1 MIETPPDTPAP
12 DASVAV
18 SFEVDGMT
26 CASCAVRIERV
37 LGKQDGVASAVVNYA
52 GAEAVVK
59 LDPSANVGDLT
70 AAIDKLGYHLT
81 ERAPEDEREAPSHR
95 YAREFLFQRRNL
107 AWAAAFTIP
116 LILVM
121 LIGDGS
127 TGAKV
132 AMWVLATPVVF
143 VFGWQF
149 HRNALLRLRAFDTS
163 MDTLVS
169 MGTLAAYG
177 YSAWAVFAEEEVFFE
192 TAALIIT
199 FILLGRF
206 FEARA
211 KGNASQAISRLLE
224 LGAKEARILRNG
236 VETLV
241 PVETVRPGDLMVVNP
256 GEKVPTDGRIN
267 AGRSS
272 LDESLLTGES
282 LPVDKGPGDAV
293 FGATV
298 NHQGRIVVEA
308 TAVGAD
314 TALSQIARMVEA
326 AQASKAPAQRLADRV
341 SSIFVPIVIVL
352 AVATGLVW
360 LAVSGEVET
369 ALRNSVA
376 VLIIACPCA
385 LGLATPTA
393 IMVGSGRGAELGILF
408 KTAEVFE
415 RTRTVDTIAF
425 DKTGT
430 ITTGRMTVD
439 AVETMVDEDRFF
451 TLVASLESA
460 SGHPVARALTLAAEE
475 RGLSLSSP
483 SDVEELPGGG
493 IRGTVDGTGVVV
505 GNIGLIRSIGMEI
518 TPDVTG
524 RVDELE
530 SRGRTVF
537 LAAWNGE
544 IRGVVGVVDAP
555 RPAVAGAIRQLAAMD
570 IDLVMVTGDNP
581 VTANA
586 VAEDVGIGRVL
597 DQVRPAEKAA
607 AVEMLQQRGETVAF
621 VGDGVNDA
629 PALTQADLGM
639 AVGSGTDIAIEAG
652 DVVLLSG
659 DPRLV
664 VTAVRLARRTHR
676 TISQNLFWAFFYNA
690 AAIPLAALGQLDPS
704 VAALAMA
711 FSSVS
716 VVMNSVRLRRF
727 GKT

>member
-1 MIETPPDTPAP
+1 MIETPAGVETPTEP
-12 DASVAV
+12 VAV

-37 LGKQDGVASAVVNYA
+37 LGKQAGVESAVVNYA
-52 GAEAVVK
+52 GAEAVVQ
-59 LDPSANVGDLT
+59 LDPGSNVGTLT
-70 AAIDKLGYHLT
+70 AAIEKLGYHLT
-81 ERAPEDEREAPSHR
+81 EITPDEARETPTHR
-95 YAREFLFQRRNL
+95 YEREFLFQRRNL

-116 LILVM
+116 LILIM
-121 LIGDGS
+121 LLGDDGN
-127 TGAKV
+127 GAKV

-149 HRNALLRLRAFDTS
+149 HRNALLRLRSFGTS

-177 YSAWAVFAEEEVFFE
+177 YSVWAVFAREKVFFE

-211 KGNASQAISRLLE
+211 KGSASQAISRLLE

-236 VETLV
+236 VETRV
-241 PVETVRPGDLMVVNP
+241 PADTVRPGDLMVVNP

-272 LDESLLTGES
+272 FNESLLTGES
-282 LPVDKGPGDAV
+282 LPVDKGPDDIV
-293 FGATV
+293 YGATV
-298 NHQGRIVVEA
+298 NHQGRVIVEA
-308 TAVGAD
+308 TAVGSD
-314 TALSQIARMVEA
+314 TALAQIARMVEA

-341 SSIFVPIVIVL
+341 SSVFVPIVILV
-352 AVATGLVW
+352 AVGTGLVW

-369 ALRNSVA
+369 AWRNAVA

-393 IMVGSGRGAELGILF
+393 IMAGSGRGAELGILF

-430 ITTGRMTVD
+430 ITSGRMTLDALETTVD
-439 AVETMVDEDRFF
+439 SDRFL

-475 RGLSLSSP
+475 KGLELTTP
-483 SDVEELPGGG
+483 SEVEELPGGG
-493 IRGTVDGTGVVV
+493 IRGTVDQT
-505 GNIGLIRSIGMEI
+505 GLIVGSTALMASADLELAPEVRARVSEME
-518 TPDVTG
+518 
-524 RVDELE
+524 
-530 SRGRTVF
+530 SKGRTVF
-537 LAAWNGE
+537 AAAWNGAV
-544 IRGVVGVVDAP
+544 RGIVAVVDAP
-555 RPAVAGAIRQLAAMD
+555 RPEVRAAIRELAEMD

-586 VAEDVGIGRVL
+586 VAEEVGIQRVL

-607 AVEMLQQRGETVAF
+607 AVEALQQKGEIVAF

-629 PALTQADLGM
+629 PALTQADLGL

-659 DPRLV
+659 DPKLV
-664 VTAVRLARRTHR
+664 VTAVHLARRTHR

-716 VVMNSVRLRRF
+716 VVANSVRLKRF
-727 GKT
+727 GR

>member
-1 MIETPPDTPAP
+1 MIETPASAP
-12 DASVAV
+12 VAAEPVPV

-37 LGKQDGVASAVVNYA
+37 LGKQDGVESAVVNYT
-52 GAEAVVK
+52 GAEARVT
-59 LDPSANVGDLT
+59 LDPTTNIGDLT

-81 ERAPEDEREAPSHR
+81 EITAEDEREAPSHR
-95 YAREFLFQRRNL
+95 YEREFIFQRRNL
-107 AWAAAFTIP
+107 AAAAAFTIP
-116 LILVM
+116 LIALM
-121 LIGDGS
+121 LLTDGEDA
-127 TGAKV
+127 AKV
-132 AMWVLATPVVF
+132 AMWILATPVVF

-149 HRNALLRLRAFDTS
+149 HYNAFLRLKALDTS

-169 MGTLAAYG
+169 IGTLSAYG
-177 YSAWAVFAEEEVFFE
+177 YSVWAIFAQEKVFFE

-211 KGNASQAISRLLE
+211 KGSASQAISRLLE

-241 PVETVRPGDLMVVNP
+241 AADTVRPGDLMVINP

-267 AGRSS
+267 AGTSS
-272 LDESLLTGES
+272 FNESLLTGEA
-282 LPVDKGPGDAV
+282 LPVDKGPGDV
-293 FGATV
+293 VYGATI
-298 NHQGRIVVEA
+298 NHQGRVVVEA
-308 TAVGAD
+308 TAIGSD
-314 TALSQIARMVEA
+314 TALAQIARMVEE

-341 SSIFVPIVIVL
+341 SSVFVPIVIVL
-352 AVATGLVW
+352 AIGTGLVW

-369 ALRNSVA
+369 ALRNAVA

-408 KTAEVFE
+408 KSAEVFE
-415 RTRTVDTIAF
+415 RTRTIDTIAF

-430 ITTGRMTVD
+430 ITSGRMTLDVI
-439 AVETMVDEDRFF
+439 ESLEDRDDF
-451 TLVASLESA
+451 LRRVASLESA

-475 RGLSLSSP
+475 ENLALVSP
-483 SDVEELPGGG
+483 TDVEELPGGG
-493 IRGTVDGTGVVV
+493 IRGTVEELAVVV
-505 GNIGLIRSIGMEI
+505 GNSTLMSSQGFEVAAEQLS
-518 TPDVTG
+518 
-524 RVDELE
+524 RVAELE
-530 SRGRTVF
+530 AGGRTAF
-537 LAAWNGE
+537 LAGWSGA
-544 IRGVVGVVDAP
+544 IRGLVAVVDAP
-555 RPAVAGAIRQLAAMD
+555 RPAVGAAMTELSAMD

-581 VTANA
+581 VTAGA
-586 VAEDVGIGRVL
+586 VATEVGIDRVL
-597 DQVRPAEKAA
+597 DTVQPAQKAA
-607 AVEMLQQRGETVAF
+607 AVEALQQEGEIVAF

-629 PALTQADLGM
+629 PALTQADLGL
-639 AVGSGTDIAIEAG
+639 AIGSGTDIAIEAG

-659 DPRLV
+659 EPKLV

-690 AAIPLAALGQLDPS
+690 AAIPLAAAGQLDPS

-716 VVMNSVRLRRF
+716 VVTNSVRLKRF
-727 GKT
+727 GR

>member
-1 MIETPPDTPAP
+1 MIETPPATPAP
-12 DASVAV
+12 DAPVSVF
-18 SFEVDGMT
+18 FEVDGMT

-37 LGKQDGVASAVVNYA
+37 LGRQDGVASAVVNYA
-52 GAEAVVK
+52 GAEAVVQ

-70 AAIDKLGYHLT
+70 AAVDKLGYHLA
-81 ERAPEDEREAPSHR
+81 ERAPEDEREAPAHR
-95 YAREFLFQRRNL
+95 YEREFLFQRRNL
-107 AWAAAFTIP
+107 SWASAFTIP
-116 LILVM
+116 LVLVM
-121 LIGDGS
+121 LLGDGS
-127 TGAKV
+127 NAAKV

-177 YSAWAVFAEEEVFFE
+177 YSVWAVFAEEEVFFE

-241 PVETVRPGDLMVVNP
+241 PADTVRPGDLLVVNP
-256 GEKVPTDGRIN
+256 GEKVPTDGTIN

-293 FGATV
+293 FGATI

-308 TAVGAD
+308 TAVGSD

-341 SSIFVPIVIVL
+341 SSIFVPIVIVV
-352 AVATGLVW
+352 AVATGLIW

-415 RTRTVDTIAF
+415 RTRTIDTIAF

-439 AVETMVDEDRFF
+439 TVETTVDEDRFL

-475 RGLSLSSP
+475 AGFDLSAP
-483 SDVEELPGGG
+483 SNVEELPGGG

-505 GNIGLIRSIGMEI
+505 GNTTLISSLGLEI
-518 TPDVTG
+518 PPEISE
-524 RVDELE
+524 RVGILE
-530 SRGRTVF
+530 NRGRTVF

-544 IRGVVGVVDAP
+544 VRGLVGVVDAP
-555 RPAVAGAIRQLAAMD
+555 RRAVAGAMRELAGMG

-586 VAEDVGIGRVL
+586 VALDVGIERVL

-607 AVEMLQQRGETVAF
+607 AVETLQQRGDTVAF

-716 VVMNSVRLRRF
+716 VVTNSVRLRRF
-727 GKT
+727 ST

>member
-1 MIETPPDTPAP
+1 
-12 DASVAV
+12 
-18 SFEVDGMT
+18 
-26 CASCAVRIERV
+26 
-37 LGKQDGVASAVVNYA
+37 
-52 GAEAVVK
+52 
-59 LDPSANVGDLT
+59 
-70 AAIDKLGYHLT
+70 
-81 ERAPEDEREAPSHR
+81 
-95 YAREFLFQRRNL
+95 
-107 AWAAAFTIP
+107 
-116 LILVM
+116 
-121 LIGDGS
+121 
-127 TGAKV
+127 
-132 AMWVLATPVVF
+132 
-143 VFGWQF
+143 
-149 HRNALLRLRAFDTS
+149 
-163 MDTLVS
+163 
-169 MGTLAAYG
+169 
-177 YSAWAVFAEEEVFFE
+177 
-192 TAALIIT
+192 
-199 FILLGRF
+199 
-206 FEARA
+206 
-211 KGNASQAISRLLE
+211 
-224 LGAKEARILRNG
+224 
-236 VETLV
+236 
-241 PVETVRPGDLMVVNP
+241 
-256 GEKVPTDGRIN
+256 
-267 AGRSS
+267 
-272 LDESLLTGES
+272 
-282 LPVDKGPGDAV
+282 
-293 FGATV
+293 
-298 NHQGRIVVEA
+298 
-308 TAVGAD
+308 
-314 TALSQIARMVEA
+314 
-326 AQASKAPAQRLADRV
+326 
-341 SSIFVPIVIVL
+341 
-352 AVATGLVW
+352 
-360 LAVSGEVET
+360 
-369 ALRNSVA
+369 
-376 VLIIACPCA
+376 
-385 LGLATPTA
+385 
-393 IMVGSGRGAELGILF
+393 GILF

-439 AVETMVDEDRFF
+439 SVETMVDEDRFF

>member
-1 MIETPPDTPAP
+1 MIETRPPVPAP
-12 DASVAV
+12 ADSVAV

-37 LGKQDGVASAVVNYA
+37 LSKQDGVESAVVNYT
-52 GAEAVVK
+52 GAEALVR
-59 LDPSANVGDLT
+59 LDPAANVATLT
-70 AAIDKLGYHLT
+70 AAIDKLGYQLT
-81 ERAPEDEREAPSHR
+81 EITADDAREAPTHR
-95 YAREFLFQRRNL
+95 YEREFLFQRRNV

-116 LILVM
+116 LMLVM
-121 LIGDGS
+121 LVSDKG
-127 TGAKV
+127 TAAKV
-132 AMWVLATPVVF
+132 AMWALATPVVF

-149 HRNALLRLRAFDTS
+149 HRNALLRLRARDTS

-169 MGTLAAYG
+169 IGTLAAYG
-177 YSAWAVFAEEEVFFE
+177 YSVWAVFAEEKVFFE

-211 KGNASQAISRLLE
+211 KGSASQAISRLLE
-224 LGAKEARILRNG
+224 LGAKEARLLRNG

-241 PVETVRPGDLMVVNP
+241 PVESVRPGDLMVVNP

-272 LDESLLTGES
+272 FNESLLTGEA
-282 LPVDKGPGDAV
+282 LPVDKGPDDIV
-293 FGATV
+293 FGATI
-298 NHQGRIVVEA
+298 NHQGRVVVEA

-314 TALSQIARMVEA
+314 TALAQIARMVET

-341 SSIFVPIVIVL
+341 SSIFVPIVIL
-352 AVATGLVW
+352 AALGTGAIW
-360 LAVSGEVET
+360 LAVNGEVET
-369 ALRNSVA
+369 AWRNAVA

-415 RTRTVDTIAF
+415 RTRTIDTIAF

-430 ITTGRMTVD
+430 ITSGRMTLDALETTVD
-439 AVETMVDEDRFF
+439 PDRFL

-460 SGHPVARALTLAAEE
+460 SGHPVARALTLEAEE
-475 RGLSLSSP
+475 RGLPLSAP
-483 SDVEELPGGG
+483 SEVEELPGGG
-493 IRGTVDGTGVVV
+493 IRGTVEQTAVLV
-505 GNIGLIRSIGMEI
+505 GSTTLMSSAGLELI
-518 TPDVTG
+518 PDQSA
-524 RVDELE
+524 RAAQLE
-530 SRGRTVF
+530 NGGRTVF
-537 LAAWNGE
+537 AAAWNGE
-544 IRGVVGVVDAP
+544 VRGLVAVVDAP
-555 RPAVAGAIRQLAAMD
+555 RPAVASAVAELTAMD

-581 VTANA
+581 VTARA
-586 VAEDVGIGRVL
+586 VAREVGIGRVL
-597 DQVRPAEKAA
+597 DQVKPADKAA
-607 AVEMLQQRGETVAF
+607 AVAALQAKGETVAF

-629 PALTQADLGM
+629 PALTQADLGL

-690 AAIPLAALGQLDPS
+690 AAIPLAALGLLDPS
-704 VAALAMA
+704 IAALAMA

-716 VVMNSVRLRRF
+716 VVTNSLRLKRF
-727 GKT
+727 GR

>member
-1 MIETPPDTPAP
+1 MIEIPTEVQAP
-12 DASVAV
+12 TEPVAV

-37 LGKQDGVASAVVNYA
+37 LGKQDGVESAVVNYT

-59 LDPSANVGDLT
+59 LDPAASVGTLT
-70 AAIDKLGYHLT
+70 AAIEKLGYHLT
-81 ERAPEDEREAPSHR
+81 EITPEDEREAPSHR
-95 YAREFLFQRRNL
+95 YEREFLFQRRNL

-116 LILVM
+116 LILIM
-121 LIGDGS
+121 LLSNGGN
-127 TGAKV
+127 GAKV

-149 HRNALLRLRAFDTS
+149 HHNALLRLRTLDTS

-169 MGTLAAYG
+169 IGTLAAYG
-177 YSAWAVFAEEEVFFE
+177 YSVWAVFAREKVFFE

-211 KGNASQAISRLLE
+211 KGSASQAISRLLE
-224 LGAKEARILRNG
+224 LGAKEARILLNG

-241 PVETVRPGDLMVVNP
+241 AADTVRPGDLMVVNP
-256 GEKVPTDGRIN
+256 GEKVPTDGRIH

-272 LDESLLTGES
+272 FNESLLTGES
-282 LPVDKGPGDAV
+282 LPVDKGPGDV
-293 FGATV
+293 VYGATI
-298 NHQGRIVVEA
+298 NHQGRVVVEA
-308 TAVGAD
+308 TAVGSD
-314 TALSQIARMVEA
+314 TALAQIARMVEA

-341 SSIFVPIVIVL
+341 SSVFVPIVIL
-352 AVATGLVW
+352 AAIGTGLVW
-360 LAVSGEVET
+360 LAASGEVET
-369 ALRNSVA
+369 AWRNAVA

-430 ITTGRMTVD
+430 ITSGRMTLDALETTVD
-439 AVETMVDEDRFF
+439 PERFL

-475 RGLSLSSP
+475 RGLELTQP
-483 SDVEELPGGG
+483 SDVEELAGGG
-493 IRGTVDGTGVVV
+493 IQGTVDHTGVVV
-505 GNIGLIRSIGMEI
+505 GNTTLMASLGLELSADDRR
-518 TPDVTG
+518 
-524 RVDELE
+524 RVEELE
-530 SRGRTVF
+530 SSGRTVF
-537 LAAWNGE
+537 AAAWNGE
-544 IRGVVGVVDAP
+544 VRGLVAVVDAP
-555 RPAVAGAIRQLAAMD
+555 RPTVAAAMADLAAMD

-586 VAEDVGIGRVL
+586 VAQEVGIRRVF

-607 AVEMLQQRGETVAF
+607 VVDALQQQGEIVSF

-629 PALTQADLGM
+629 PALTQADLGL

-659 DPRLV
+659 DPKLV
-664 VTAVRLARRTHR
+664 VTAVQLARRTHR
-676 TISQNLFWAFFYNA
+676 TINQNLFWAFFYNA

-704 VAALAMA
+704 IAALAMA

-716 VVMNSVRLRRF
+716 VVMNSVRLKRF
-727 GKT
+727 GR

>member
-1 MIETPPDTPAP
+1 MIETPPGVQAP
-12 DASVAV
+12 TEPVAG

-37 LGKQDGVASAVVNYA
+37 LGKQDGVESAVVNYA
-52 GAEAVVK
+52 GAEAIVQ
-59 LDPSANVGDLT
+59 LDPGSSVGTLT
-70 AAIDKLGYHLT
+70 AAIEKLGYHLT
-81 ERAPEDEREAPSHR
+81 EITAENAREAPTHR
-95 YAREFLFQRRNL
+95 YEREFLFQRRNL
-107 AWAAAFTIP
+107 AWAAALTIP
-116 LILVM
+116 LILIM
-121 LIGDGS
+121 LLADG

-132 AMWVLATPVVF
+132 ATWVLATPVVF

-169 MGTLAAYG
+169 IGTLAAYG
-177 YSAWAVFAEEEVFFE
+177 YSAWAVFAGEKVFFE

-211 KGNASQAISRLLE
+211 KGSASQAISRLLE

-241 PVETVRPGDLMVVNP
+241 PADTVRPGDLMVVNP

-272 LDESLLTGES
+272 FNESLLTGES
-282 LPVDKGPGDAV
+282 LPVDKGPGDV
-293 FGATV
+293 VYGATV
-298 NHQGRIVVEA
+298 NHQGRVIVEA
-308 TAVGAD
+308 TAVGSD
-314 TALSQIARMVEA
+314 TALAQIAHMVEA
-326 AQASKAPAQRLADRV
+326 AQASKAPAQRLADQV
-341 SSIFVPIVIVL
+341 SSVFVPIVIL
-352 AVATGLVW
+352 AAISTGVVW

-369 ALRNSVA
+369 AWRNAVA

-415 RTRTVDTIAF
+415 RTRTIDTIAF

-430 ITTGRMTVD
+430 ITSGRMTLDVLETTVD
-439 AVETMVDEDRFF
+439 SDRFL

-475 RGLSLSSP
+475 QGLELTSP
-483 SDVEELPGGG
+483 SEVEELPGGG
-493 IRGTVDGTGVVV
+493 IRGIVGQTAVTVGSTTLLASV
-505 GNIGLIRSIGMEI
+505 GLELAPEM
-518 TPDVTG
+518 VA
-524 RVDELE
+524 RVSALE
-530 SRGRTVF
+530 SSGRTVF
-537 LAAWNGE
+537 GAAWNGE
-544 IRGVVGVVDAP
+544 VRGIVAVVDAP
-555 RPAVAGAIRQLAAMD
+555 RPAVGAAIRELSAMD

-586 VAEDVGIGRVL
+586 VAEEVGIRRVL

-607 AVEMLQQRGETVAF
+607 AVEALQQKGEIVAF

-629 PALTQADLGM
+629 PALTQADLGL

-659 DPRLV
+659 DPKLV

-704 VAALAMA
+704 LAALAMA

-716 VVMNSVRLRRF
+716 VVVNSLRLKRF
-727 GKT
+727 GR

>member
-1 MIETPPDTPAP
+1 MIETPAATHVEAEPVP
-12 DASVAV
+12 V

-37 LGKQDGVASAVVNYA
+37 LGKQDGVETAVVNYT
-52 GAEAVVK
+52 GAEARVT
-59 LDPSANVGDLT
+59 LDPTANIGELT

-81 ERAPEDEREAPSHR
+81 EITPEDEREAPSHR
-95 YAREFLFQRRNL
+95 HEREFVFQRRNL

-116 LILVM
+116 LIALM
-121 LIGDGS
+121 LLTDGEDA
-127 TGAKV
+127 AKV
-132 AMWVLATPVVF
+132 AMWILATPVVF

-149 HRNALLRLRAFDTS
+149 HRNAFLRLKALDTS

-169 MGTLAAYG
+169 IGTLAAYG
-177 YSAWAVFAEEEVFFE
+177 YSVWAIFAEEKVFFE

-211 KGNASQAISRLLE
+211 KGSASHAISRLLE

-236 VETLV
+236 VETMV
-241 PVETVRPGDLMVVNP
+241 PAETVRPGDLMVVNP
-256 GEKVPTDGRIN
+256 GEKVPTDGLIN

-272 LDESLLTGES
+272 FDESLLTGES
-282 LPVDKGPGDAV
+282 MPVDRGPGESV
-293 FGATV
+293 YGATI
-298 NHQGRIVVEA
+298 NHQGRVVVEA
-308 TAVGAD
+308 TAVGWD
-314 TALSQIARMVEA
+314 TALAQIARMVEA

-341 SSIFVPIVIVL
+341 SSVFVPIVILL
-352 AVATGLVW
+352 AIGTGLVW
-360 LAVSGEVET
+360 LAVNGEVET
-369 ALRNSVA
+369 ALRNAVA

-408 KTAEVFE
+408 KSAEVFE

-430 ITTGRMTVD
+430 ITSGRMTLD
-439 AVETMVDEDRFF
+439 TIESSDGADHFL

-460 SGHPVARALTLAAEE
+460 SGHPIARALTLAAEE
-475 RGLSLSSP
+475 QGLELTP
-483 SDVEELPGGG
+483 PTEVEELAGGG
-493 IRGTVDGTGVVV
+493 IRGRVGDADLVV
-505 GNIGLIRSIGMEI
+505 GNASLMSEQGFPLSAERMQQ
-518 TPDVTG
+518 VAA
-524 RVDELE
+524 LE
-530 SRGRTVF
+530 AGGRTTF
-537 LAAWNGE
+537 LAGWGGE
-544 IRGVVGVVDAP
+544 IRGLVAVVDAP
-555 RPAVAGAIRQLAAMD
+555 RPAVGAAMTELSAMD

-586 VAEDVGIGRVL
+586 VAREVGIERVL
-597 DQVRPAEKAA
+597 DSVRPAEKAA
-607 AVEMLQQRGETVAF
+607 AVETLQQQGEIVAF

-629 PALTQADLGM
+629 PALTQADLGL

-659 DPRLV
+659 EPKLV

-716 VVMNSVRLRRF
+716 VVTNSVRLRRF
-727 GKT
+727 GR